1 MVGEKKFRNVM
12 GHFPTGVT
20 VVTTRGEDGAPQGLT
35 VSALTS
41 VSLQPVLLLVC
52 VHLEATSHDPILRGR
67 SFAVNLLA
75 ANQTE
80 LAVQFATGVPEDRF
94 SGLAWGESPLGNPL
108 LSGCLGWLD
117 CQVQDVFPGG
127 DHSVILATVVDCF
140 AREGEPLLFH
150 RGELKGIGK

>member
-20 VVTTRGEDGAPQGLT
+20 VVTTRGEDGSPQGLT

-41 VSLQPVLLLVC
+41 VSLKPVLLLVC
-52 VHLEATSHDPILRGR
+52 VHLEATSHDLILGSR
-67 SFAVNLLA
+67 SFAVNLLGDD
-75 ANQTE
+75 QTG
-80 LAVQFATGVPEDRF
+80 LAVRFATGVPENRF
-94 SGLAWGESPLGNPL
+94 SDLAWEESPLGNPL

-127 DHSVILATVVDCF
+127 DHSVILATVLECF

-150 RGELKGIGK
+150 RGQLKGLGR